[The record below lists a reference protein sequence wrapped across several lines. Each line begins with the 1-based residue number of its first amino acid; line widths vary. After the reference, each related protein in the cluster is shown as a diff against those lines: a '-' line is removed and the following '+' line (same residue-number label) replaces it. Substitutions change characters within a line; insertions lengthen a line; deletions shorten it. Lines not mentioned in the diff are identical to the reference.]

1 ADSGVRLVPM
11 SALAARMTGADR
23 HFFDVWMKV
32 RGLEANEASVR
43 KLFGEVCDAFFDINL
58 RLYRI
63 GLLPE
68 IHGQNSVL
76 VWKDGRIE
84 GMLLRDHDSVRLH
97 LPWLAAQGI
106 GDPEYRIRPGY
117 SNSLYNETPEKLL
130 FYMQT
135 LGIQVNLYSIID
147 MLSAIY
153 SVEERALWHTLQESL
168 KAAIRSL
175 PFQEEV
181 RLQMEEILFARH
193 DWPLKLIVKPL
204 LEQEG
209 VPGSMPSGKGIVQ
222 NPFHHLDK
230 SAPLLYNEN
239 NSR

>member
-1 ADSGVRLVPM
+1 M
-11 SALAARMTGADR
+11 SALAAEMTGDDR

-32 RGLEANEASVR
+32 RGLSVSEASVR
-43 KLFGEVCDAFFDINL
+43 GLFKEVCAAFFDINL

-76 VWKDGRIE
+76 IWKEGRIE

-97 LPWLAAQGI
+97 LPWLEAQGI
-106 GDPEYRIRPGY
+106 ADPEYRIRPGY

-130 FYMQT
+130 FYLQT
-135 LGIQVNLYSIID
+135 LGIQVNLYAIID
-147 MLSAIY
+147 RLAAVYAMD
-153 SVEERALWHTLQESL
+153 ERSLWNILQESL
-168 KAAIRSL
+168 KETILSL
-175 PFQEEV
+175 PFPDDV
-181 RLQMEEILFARH
+181 RTQMEEILFIR
-193 DWPLKLIVKPL
+193 DYWPLKLVVRPL

-222 NPFHHLDK
+222 NPFHHLDN
-230 SAPLLYNEN
+230 SGVLLYNEN
-239 NSR
+239 SSR